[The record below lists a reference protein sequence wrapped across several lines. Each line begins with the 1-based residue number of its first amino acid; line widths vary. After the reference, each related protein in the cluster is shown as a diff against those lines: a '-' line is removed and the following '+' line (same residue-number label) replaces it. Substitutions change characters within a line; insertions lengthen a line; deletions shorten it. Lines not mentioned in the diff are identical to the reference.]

1 MRREDRVQILQ
12 FHIVT
17 LTRQR
22 VVEVADP
29 YKIRGNR
36 IVRISRADDIRLY
49 KIVLICNIDCLPIAD
64 IYNYKLL
71 LCFARSFITRS
82 VSLRGIH
89 KILLA
94 NFSTKPHGDMICSE
108 K

>member
-1 MRREDRVQILQ
+1 MCGQ
-12 FHIVT
+12 
-17 LTRQR
+17 
-22 VVEVADP
+22 VADP
-29 YKIRGNR
+29 YKIRGNK

-64 IYNYKLL
+64 IYSCTLQFIALL
-71 LCFARSFITRS
+71 HPLFFDCS
-82 VSLRGIH
+82 VSLRGIY
-89 KILLA
+89 KILLV

>member
-1 MRREDRVQILQ
+1 MCGR
-12 FHIVT
+12 F
-17 LTRQR
+17 
-22 VVEVADP
+22 VAP
-29 YKIRGNR
+29 YKLR
-36 IVRISRADDIRLY
+36 INKNVQFSRADDIRLY
-49 KIVLICNIDCLPIAD
+49 KIVLICNIDCLPIGD
-64 IYNYKLL
+64 IYSCTLQFIALL
-71 LCFARSFITRS
+71 RPLFFYCS

>member
-1 MRREDRVQILQ
+1 MLSFQAELYRAI
-12 FHIVT
+12 FPHHIAQSRTV
-17 LTRQR
+17 L
-22 VVEVADP
+22 
-29 YKIRGNR
+29 
-36 IVRISRADDIRLY
+36 ISRADDIRPY

-71 LCFARSFITRS
+71 FCFTRSFITLS

>member
-1 MRREDRVQILQ
+1 MQILQ
-12 FHIVT
+12 IHIVT

>member
-1 MRREDRVQILQ
+1 MQILQ

-71 LCFARSFITRS
+71 LCFTRSFFT
-82 VSLRGIH
+82 VLSLCG
-89 KILLA
+89 A
-94 NFSTKPHGDMICSE
+94 FTKYF
-108 K
+108 

>member
-1 MRREDRVQILQ
+1 M
-12 FHIVT
+12 T

-71 LCFARSFITRS
+71 FCFTRSFLT
-82 VSLRGIH
+82 VLSLCG
-89 KILLA
+89 A
-94 NFSTKPHGDMICSE
+94 FTKYF
-108 K
+108 

>member
-1 MRREDRVQILQ
+1 M
-12 FHIVT
+12 T

-29 YKIRGNR
+29 YKIRGNK
-36 IVRISRADDIRLY
+36 IVRISRADDIRPY

-71 LCFARSFITRS
+71 FCFTRSFLT
-82 VSLRGIH
+82 VLSLCG
-89 KILLA
+89 A
-94 NFSTKPHGDMICSE
+94 FTKYF
-108 K
+108 

>member
-1 MRREDRVQILQ
+1 MQILQ

-71 LCFARSFITRS
+71 FCFTRSFLT
-82 VSLRGIH
+82 VLSLCG
-89 KILLA
+89 A
-94 NFSTKPHGDMICSE
+94 FTKYF
-108 K
+108 

>member
-1 MRREDRVQILQ
+1 VCGR
-12 FHIVT
+12 F
-17 LTRQR
+17 
-22 VVEVADP
+22 VAP
-29 YKIRGNR
+29 YKLR
-36 IVRISRADDIRLY
+36 INKNVQFSRADDIRLY

>member
-1 MRREDRVQILQ
+1 MCGR
-12 FHIVT
+12 F
-17 LTRQR
+17 
-22 VVEVADP
+22 VAP
-29 YKIRGNR
+29 YKLR
-36 IVRISRADDIRLY
+36 INKNVQFSRADDIRLY

>member
-1 MRREDRVQILQ
+1 MCGQ
-12 FHIVT
+12 
-17 LTRQR
+17 
-22 VVEVADP
+22 VADP
-29 YKIRGNR
+29 YKIRGNK
-36 IVRISRADDIRLY
+36 IVRISLENNIRPY

-71 LCFARSFITRS
+71 FCFTRSFITLS

-89 KILLA
+89 KILLT

>member
-1 MRREDRVQILQ
+1 M
-12 FHIVT
+12 T

-29 YKIRGNR
+29 YKIRGNK
-36 IVRISRADDIRLY
+36 IVRISRENDIRPY
-49 KIVLICNIDCLPIAD
+49 KIVLICNIDCLPIGG

-94 NFSTKPHGDMICSE
+94 KFSTKPHGDMICSE

>member
-1 MRREDRVQILQ
+1 MIALLASSPKNT
-12 FHIVT
+12 VT
-17 LTRQR
+17 LTRQK

-71 LCFARSFITRS
+71 LCFARSFLT
-82 VSLRGIH
+82 VLSLCG
-89 KILLA
+89 A
-94 NFSTKPHGDMICSE
+94 FTKYF
-108 K
+108 